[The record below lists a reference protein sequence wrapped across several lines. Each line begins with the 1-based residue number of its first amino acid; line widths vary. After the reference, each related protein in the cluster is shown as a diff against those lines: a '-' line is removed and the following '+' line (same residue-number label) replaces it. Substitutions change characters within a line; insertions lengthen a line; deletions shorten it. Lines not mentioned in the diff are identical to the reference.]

1 MWATVIYFLKRTMNT
16 VDSHDTKIQHIE
28 KTYVEKNEL
37 DKVRDELR
45 DETKKLASDIEDIK
59 ENCLRKDDFIR
70 SMTSLENKL
79 DRLND
84 YIMEGRR
91 NG

>member
-1 MWATVIYFLKRTMNT
+1 MDDIVI
-16 VDSHDTKIQHIE
+16 IE
-28 KTYVEKNEL
+28 KAEL

-45 DETKKLASDIEDIK
+45 GETRKLASDIEDIK

-79 DRLND
+79 DRLNE